1 MIPPHIDAI
10 FNEYLGKRNLAI
22 ADLQLFLH
30 SPVGVGDHQNF
41 GSSVK
46 SKIEEIEKFDSLV
59 KITIELYPEV
69 NRVSKPTPP
78 PPAEVNKPSAVDERT
93 TPEEHWPQATS
104 SKTDLYK
111 DGESLGSFKGKSE

>member
-41 GSSVK
+41 GGSIK
-46 SKIEEIEKFDSLV
+46 SKLKEIDKFDSLV
-59 KITIELYPEV
+59 KIIIELYPEV
-69 NRVSKPTPP
+69 NRTPKPDPAPP
-78 PPAEVNKPSAVDERT
+78 PEVSKPSAVDERT
-93 TPEEHWPQATS
+93 TPEEHWPQAATS
-104 SKTDLYK
+104 ETDLYK
-111 DGESLGSFKGKSE
+111 DGESLGSFKNKQE